1 MSDDILNQVISILDR
16 EEDMTLATQRR
27 DGFPQANI
35 VSYVN
40 DGITLY
46 FGTPETSQKAENIA
60 FNEKVAVS
68 INHARAEWADIEGV
82 SLGGMASIICDPSE
96 HSSVKELLFSKYP
109 EIAAY
114 TPSLDQEAVLYK
126 IDPAVVTLLDYRR
139 KFGFTK
145 TIRVD

>member
-1 MSDDILNQVISILDR
+1 MSEHILDQIISILDR
-16 EEDMTLATQRR
+16 EGDMTLATHRR

-46 FGTPETSQKAENIA
+46 FGTSETSEKAKNIA

-68 INHARAEWADIEGV
+68 INHPRDNWSEIEGV
-82 SLGGMASIICDPSE
+82 SLGGIASIICDPSE
-96 HSSVKELLFSKYP
+96 LTSVKDLLFSKYP

-114 TPSLDQEAVLYK
+114 TPSLDQEAILYK
-126 IDPAVVTLLDYRR
+126 IDPVVVTLLDYRR
-139 KFGFTK
+139 EFGFTK
-145 TIRVD
+145 TISVN